1 MTRLRLTGALLALVL
16 GCTPRELADLIQAPV
31 EDLSEAWLVQ
41 STVQGP
47 QGRTSYVQLLGSLE
61 ARDVDT
67 ARALEIA
74 GNGRVFAQGRDLVFL
89 GSTESTTI
97 TRYAPRDDGAFV
109 AAEKVS
115 FASAGFGFL
124 PYGNTFASDG
134 GALLA
139 EGTAL
144 TAVAWSPQSATVGR
158 RIDLSSLARAGL
170 ELGVDPGVARGQT
183 LFLPL
188 QYTSPDRLTVFRGV
202 AVGVVDLS
210 GSAPIEV
217 LTDERCIG
225 GYSGLSL
232 AEDGTVYVSGDGYS
246 GLTRLLD
253 AMSPATCLLRIK
265 PGEQQFDAAWRLEWP
280 SVLGGRD
287 GTGFVYAGNGIGF
300 VPALDRARI
309 PGDVRSNLLATFD
322 ITAVQWWR
330 VDLTR
335 HTASPLEVPFHA
347 LGNAV
352 GFVRKGRVFLGVPDK
367 GQRGKT
373 PLVEVDPMTGAV
385 TLRVTVPGLLSA
397 MHDVAAR

>member
-1 MTRLRLTGALLALVL
+1 MTRHGVAGVLAALVL
-16 GCTPRELADLIQAPV
+16 ACSPRELAQLIEAPV
-31 EDLSEAWLVQ
+31 QPSEEVWLVQ

-61 ARDVDT
+61 AREVDT
-67 ARALEIA
+67 SRALEIA

-89 GSTESTTI
+89 GSTESTTV
-97 TRYAPRDDGAFV
+97 TRYAPREDGALV

-144 TAVAWSPQSATVGR
+144 TAVQWSPQDKAVGR
-158 RIDLSSLARAGL
+158 RVDLSSLARAGL
-170 ELGVDPGVARGQT
+170 ELGVDPGVSRGQT

-202 AVGVVDLS
+202 AVAVVDLS
-210 GSAPIEV
+210 AVEPIEV
-217 LTDERCIG
+217 LTDDRCIG

-253 AMSPATCLLRIK
+253 EMSPSTCLLRIR
-265 PGEQQFDAAWRLEWP
+265 PGERQFDAAWSLEWP

-309 PGDVRSNLLATFD
+309 PSDVRSNLLATFD
-322 ITAVQWWR
+322 IAAVQWWR
-330 VDLTR
+330 VDLTQR
-335 HTASPLEVPFHA
+335 SAKALEVPFHA

-385 TLRVTVPGLLSA
+385 TPRITVPGLLSS